1 MFRCFPFSEPA
12 SRLRRPGTHFRLG
25 ASLTQREI
33 SVMSEEL
40 LRRVPTIEVAGEVE
54 YLRSNFVNGIKRLPA
69 RID

>member
-1 MFRCFPFSEPA
+1 
-12 SRLRRPGTHFRLG
+12 
-25 ASLTQREI
+25 
-33 SVMSEEL
+33 MSEEL